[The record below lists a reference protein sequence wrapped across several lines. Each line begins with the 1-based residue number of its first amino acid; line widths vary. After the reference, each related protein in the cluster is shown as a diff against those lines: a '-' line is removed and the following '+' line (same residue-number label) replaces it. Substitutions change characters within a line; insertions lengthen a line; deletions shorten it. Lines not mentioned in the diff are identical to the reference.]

1 MVFSS
6 LIFLCGFLPL
16 TIVIYRL
23 LPPRWRNL
31 FLLIMSLLFY
41 AWGEPK
47 YLLLMAISILINYM
61 GGLFIRAAQRKEP
74 NNPQG
79 GKRALILTCV
89 LNLGLLGVFKYTDFL
104 IGTFNSL
111 TGAGISLL
119 KIALPIGISFYTF
132 QAMSYVI
139 DVYRRTVRVQRNL
152 IHFAMYVTLFP
163 QLIAGPIVRY
173 ADIADQMQGR
183 DAGVD
188 AFWAGIVRFSIGLAK
203 KALLAN
209 QAGKL
214 WEEIS
219 GSSAFEAGT
228 LSAATAWLGAIAF
241 TFQIYFDFSGYSDM
255 AIGLGQMFG
264 FRFNENFCYPYL
276 ADSVTD
282 FWRRWHIS
290 LSTWFREYVYIPLG
304 GNRKGK
310 ARQICNLFI
319 VWALTGLWHGA
330 GWNFLCWGLYF
341 FALLVLEKT
350 FLLKVL
356 QKLPA
361 LLRHLYALLCIV
373 LGWVLFAI
381 EDFSALGAYA
391 VSLFGGHGGINEQ
404 TRYLL
409 SSYAI
414 LLLLMC
420 IASTSLPARLG
431 HALCRKATQQND
443 ASAVP
448 TLLEGAWCAVLLIFS
463 VSAIVADSYNP
474 FLYFR
479 F

>member
-6 LIFLCGFLPL
+6 LIFLCGFLPI
-16 TIVIYRL
+16 TILGYRL
-23 LPPRWRNL
+23 LPQRLRNL

-41 AWGEPK
+41 AWGEPI
-47 YLLLMAISILINYM
+47 YFFLMAASIFLNYM
-61 GGLFIRAAQRKEP
+61 GGLFVANAQRKRP
-74 NNPQG
+74 NG
-79 GKRALILTCV
+79 GKFALFLTS
-89 LNLGLLGVFKYTDFL
+89 LINLALLGFFKYTDFL
-104 IGTFNSL
+104 IGTINSL
-111 TGAGISLL
+111 TDAGLSLL

-139 DVYRRTVRVQRNL
+139 DVYRKEVRVQRNL
-152 IHFAMYVTLFP
+152 INFAMYVTLFP

-173 ADIADQMQGR
+173 ADVEEQIETR
-183 DAGVD
+183 DDNASVFWSGV
-188 AFWAGIVRFSIGLAK
+188 VRFSIGLAK

-214 WEEIS
+214 WDMIS
-219 GSSAFEAGT
+219 AQPE
-228 LSAATAWLGAIAF
+228 LPAATAWLGAIAF

-255 AIGLGQMFG
+255 AIGLGRMFG
-264 FRFNENFCYPYL
+264 FRFVENFRYPYQS
-276 ADSVTD
+276 DSITE

-310 ARQICNLFI
+310 ARQIINLFI

-341 FALLVLEKT
+341 FLLLVIEKN
-350 FLLKVL
+350 FLLKL
-356 QKLPA
+356 LKKIPA
-361 LLRHLYALLCIV
+361 VFRHLYALLFII
-373 LGWVLFAI
+373 LGWVLFAV
-381 EDFSALGAYA
+381 EDFSALADYFRALVG
-391 VSLFGGHGGINEQ
+391 SSGGYNEL
-404 TRYLL
+404 TLYLL

-414 LLLLMC
+414 LLVVML
-420 IASTSLPARLG
+420 IASTELPARIG
-431 HALCRKATQQND
+431 KAFCRRAGNG
-443 ASAVP
+443 AVV
-448 TLLEGAWCAVLLIFS
+448 LEAVWTVAILVLS